1 MTGAAS
7 GMHTGSAFCPSVFPV
22 LIYYTT
28 RPLTT
33 MDGLAIELVERIA
46 AFASTDGGRTGISL
60 SLTSKYMREATRA
73 TRFHSVSLT
82 KNSDKQISQFLAHFR
97 AERAALS
104 DRTTPRIRHLCI
116 APVEGAAD
124 ICRMAAPDL
133 YSLALIQGSHAQE
146 DDPDVILVNGV
157 DFPLLR
163 ELTIFGVGSEFGAG
177 NPYPKLPGLRR
188 LHFLPVSSKK
198 LPLVGAPDLRLW
210 SQRAPGVTH
219 LRVAFT
225 DDKNVVLKA
234 QIENVAGERPIRPRG
249 ADSCPECLNEN
260 R

>member
-1 MTGAAS
+1 
-7 GMHTGSAFCPSVFPV
+7 MHTGSAFCPSVFL
-22 LIYYTT
+22 LIYHIT
-28 RPLTT
+28 RQLTT

-82 KNSDKQISQFLAHFR
+82 KNSDKQIAQFLAHFR

-116 APVEGAAD
+116 APVQGAAD

-133 YSLALIQGSHAQE
+133 YSLALIQGSHALE